1 MALFDVHRVTGG
13 VLVLDC
19 QSDLLADF
27 PTRFV
32 VPLRVMYT
40 SQRSALTRLCPVFE
54 VEGQKLAM
62 VTPLARGIDRRDI
75 EETVGNLARHEAA
88 IRAALTMLTSGL

>member
-19 QSDLLADF
+19 QADLLSDF

-40 SQRSALTRLCPVFE
+40 SQRAGLARLCPVFNLA
-54 VEGQKLAM
+54 GQQLAM
-62 VTPLARGIDRRDI
+62 VTPLARGIDRRTI
-75 EETVGNLARHEAA
+75 EETVANLAQHEAA